1 MGCWISLFTFQVCA
15 SPFSIMFC
23 AQEADFCALRSGFCL
38 GLANKKASVAN
49 RKREG
54 KSDKGIFSL
63 EVLPSRCRLTVARFL
78 YLSRKI
84 LPGPPQLQLQLS
96 LDSGNHSFLLPEQT
110 YRSPVVVSLADYL
123 NSAHIL
129 QIVDSLNEPNYQ
141 SRECHLFPS
150 RTLSD
155 TINKAEYHFRKNKYF
170 LHCLLPVKLSRPL
183 YILFQFIRWKQL
195 FWEKNDISQTWI
207 LFIWCPSSITVPWF
221 LKRKLIMRI

>member
-1 MGCWISLFTFQVCA
+1 MCYYWQAHLIYFMETLKSHAA
-15 SPFSIMFC
+15 SQNLWSNAKQGAESPYLLSKYVLHPSPSC
-23 AQEADFCALRSGFCL
+23 SVS
-38 GLANKKASVAN
+38 KKLTSVLCVLDSAWVWLI
-49 RKREG
+49 KRHQQPIGRG
-54 KSDKGIFSL
+54 KERVIRVFFSL

-195 FWEKNDISQTWI
+195 F
-207 LFIWCPSSITVPWF
+207 
-221 LKRKLIMRI
+221 